1 MIASRALQFAV
12 ELGFNQ
18 VIFGDCQVLI
28 KALKED
34 SMFLCTDGLFIEDV
48 LFYAS
53 FFHELCSSHVKKEG
67 NKVAHSLAWYALGI
81 LNFVV
86 WMEDVPPPLS
96 FIVQGDIL
104 GLH

>member
-67 NKVAHSLAWYALGI
+67 NKVAHFLA
-81 LNFVV
+81 
-86 WMEDVPPPLS
+86 
-96 FIVQGDIL
+96 
-104 GLH
+104 